1 MILEESMHPHAD
13 IERMIVGVVRVAIFD
28 ARQGNQTARRWL
40 YSAGLAERA
49 GITDLPKV
57 LDEPE
62 CRAVEGAALLAQ
74 DALPSGKK
82 TTVWEQG
89 SVQVI
94 SVIGRHCCYG
104 VLVRGEVKH
113 VVLATKRWRE
123 EKAAAIALAEGLA
136 A

>member
-1 MILEESMHPHAD
+1 MHPHAD

-123 EKAAAIALAEGLA
+123 EKAAAIALAEGLPA
-136 A
+136 

>member
-1 MILEESMHPHAD
+1 MHPHAD
-13 IERMIVGVVRVAIFD
+13 FERMMAGIVRVAIFD
-28 ARQGNQTARRWL
+28 ARQGNKTARRWL
-40 YSAGLAERA
+40 HSAGLAERA

-62 CRAVEGAALLAQ
+62 RIAVDLVAPMAQ

-89 SVQVI
+89 PVQVI
-94 SVIGRHCCYG
+94 SVIGRRCCYG

-113 VVLATKRWRE
+113 VVPATKQWRE

>member
-1 MILEESMHPHAD
+1 MHPHAD
-13 IERMIVGVVRVAIFD
+13 FERMMAGIVRVAIFD

-40 YSAGLAERA
+40 HSAGLAERA
-49 GITDLPKV
+49 GITNLPKV

-62 CRAVEGAALLAQ
+62 RAAAESAPVLVH

-82 TTVWEQG
+82 ATVWEQG

-94 SVIGRHCCYG
+94 SVIGRRCCYG
-104 VLVRGEVKH
+104 VVVRGEVKH
-113 VVLATKRWRE
+113 VITATKRWRE
-123 EKAAAIALAEGLA
+123 DKAAAIALAEGLA

>member
-1 MILEESMHPHAD
+1 MHPYAD
-13 IERMIVGVVRVAIFD
+13 IERMIVGIVRVAIFD
-28 ARQGNQTARRWL
+28 ARQGNQTAKRWL

-62 CRAVEGAALLAQ
+62 HVGMEPSSLLAQ

-82 TTVWEQG
+82 STVWEQG

-94 SVIGRHCCYG
+94 SVIGRRCCYG
-104 VLVRGEVKH
+104 VVVRGEVKH
-113 VVLATKRWRE
+113 VVPATRRWRE